1 MNEAGSYLKGLKV
14 LDLGSGMAAALVAKF
29 LADAGAEVWRVPPVG
44 DVAYEALYPAYR
56 TWHAGGHLCGM
67 DDRETLLAS
76 ADLCLIGG
84 EDHPDVTPFTVDA
97 SSHPRLITI
106 RIDGNPPDMEG
117 AGRPSSEFL
126 AQALSGL
133 AFEHYPDRP
142 LAMAFAPAN
151 IGAAFQALLGGLA
164 ALIERESSGLGQ
176 VVRTSLLEGAISWLP
191 MFWMDIEKPTPAAAF
206 ITPKDAMPLIF
217 QCADGQFLHLVIG
230 AAGSKYKLYRL
241 LGIDDPTVL
250 PGDSGMPRP
259 GGDPRNFYGD
269 IDLIASR
276 CALWQRDALL
286 QALWAEGLP
295 AEPVLAPGACW
306 DDPQIIRNGVIVRH
320 AEGVDSVGLPM
331 RATRT
336 AAGKPRPLPVGQR
349 PLEGIRVV
357 DFGAYVAGPLASQL
371 LTGLGA
377 DVVKVE
383 PPSGDPS
390 RGLIRGY
397 IASNRGKRGIALDL
411 KDREGLNTA
420 QSLAVDAHIVT
431 SNFRSGVSHR
441 LGIDAETLASLQPD
455 LIILESP
462 AYGSDGPSAQRA
474 GFDMVMQAVTGL
486 EQRAGIEIRRGAKLR
501 QPLWNRLSMV
511 DFAAGTLGAIG
522 LLCALYARRR
532 DGGGSRM
539 EMPLINAGL
548 FLLSELIRLPDGQ
561 FAGADPINDSGT
573 AIHPREGFYPARD
586 GWIALSA
593 RGEKVRH
600 ALSAMTGLAEPT
612 QAAIGAMLA
621 PLSMA
626 DAIAM
631 LRDAGIG
638 AEICVRDGEARMLG
652 NEALAARGMVRISD
666 HPVMGRMKDL
676 GPCFSLSRSPLGNY
690 VPLHGVGEH
699 DAEILAEQAARRA
712 SVL

>member
-1 MNEAGSYLKGLKV
+1 
-14 LDLGSGMAAALVAKF
+14 
-29 LADAGAEVWRVPPVG
+29 
-44 DVAYEALYPAYR
+44 
-56 TWHAGGHLCGM
+56 
-67 DDRETLLAS
+67 
-76 ADLCLIGG
+76 
-84 EDHPDVTPFTVDA
+84 
-97 SSHPRLITI
+97 
-106 RIDGNPPDMEG
+106 
-117 AGRPSSEFL
+117 
-126 AQALSGL
+126 
-133 AFEHYPDRP
+133 
-142 LAMAFAPAN
+142 
-151 IGAAFQALLGGLA
+151 
-164 ALIERESSGLGQ
+164 
-176 VVRTSLLEGAISWLP
+176 VRTSLLEGAISWLP
-191 MFWMDIEKPTPAAAF
+191 MFWMEIDKPTPAAAF

-230 AAGSKYKLYRL
+230 AAGSKYKLYCL

-269 IDLIASR
+269 IDLISSH

-286 QALWAEGLP
+286 QALWAENLP
-295 AEPVLAPGACW
+295 AEPVLAPGACR
-306 DDPQIIRNGVIVRH
+306 DDPQIIRNGVIVRN
-320 AEGVDSVGLPM
+320 AQGVDSVGLPM

-336 AAGKPRPLPVGQR
+336 AVGNPRPLPVGQR

-383 PPSGDPS
+383 PPGGDPS

-420 QSLAVDAHIVT
+420 QLLAVDAHIVT
-431 SNFRSGVSHR
+431 SNFRSGVSQR

-486 EQRAGIEIRRGAKLR
+486 EQHAGIEIRRGEKLR

-511 DFAAGTLGAIG
+511 DFAAGTRGAIG
-522 LLCALYARRR
+522 LLCALYARRW

-561 FAGADPINDSGT
+561 FAGADPINDGGT
-573 AIHPREGFYPARD
+573 AIHPLEGFYSVRD
-586 GWIALSA
+586 GWIAL
-593 RGEKVRH
+593 
-600 ALSAMTGLAEPT
+600 
-612 QAAIGAMLA
+612 
-621 PLSMA
+621 
-626 DAIAM
+626 
-631 LRDAGIG
+631 
-638 AEICVRDGEARMLG
+638 
-652 NEALAARGMVRISD
+652 
-666 HPVMGRMKDL
+666 GRMKDL
-676 GPCFSLSRSPLGNY
+676 GLCFSLSRSPLGNNG
-690 VPLHGVGEH
+690 PLHGVGEH
-699 DAEILAEQAARRA
+699 DAEILAELAARRA
-712 SVL
+712 SPR